1 MSVTVTDTLKPLVL
15 IVEDEPPQA
24 ELLRYNLERD
34 GFRTALAGDGEEA
47 LLLAEEEEP
56 DLVILDWMLPL
67 LSGIEVCRRLRRK
80 SSSAK
85 LPIIM
90 LTARGVESDRIR
102 GLDSGADDYLVKPFS
117 PNELLARVR
126 AVLRRSDAA
135 SGDETIEYGG
145 LTMDIG
151 THKVTREGKNIH
163 LGPTEFRL
171 LRVLLERPGHVF
183 SREQLLD
190 RAWGRD
196 IYLETRTVDVHIR
209 RLRQSLNKH
218 GAPDLIRTVRGFGY
232 ALDIDKD

>member
-1 MSVTVTDTLKPLVL
+1 MNENLKPLVL

-47 LLLAEEEEP
+47 LLLAEEEVP

-80 SSSAK
+80 NSSAQ

-126 AVLRRSDAA
+126 AVLRRTDAA
-135 SGDETIEYGG
+135 KGENIIEYGG
-145 LTMDIG
+145 VSMDTG
-151 THKVTREGKNIH
+151 SHKVTRNGNSVH
-163 LGPTEFRL
+163 LGPTEYRL

-196 IYLETRTVDVHIR
+196 IYLESRTVDVHIR
-209 RLRQSLNKH
+209 RLRQALNKAD
-218 GAPDLIRTVRGFGY
+218 APDIIRTVRGFGY